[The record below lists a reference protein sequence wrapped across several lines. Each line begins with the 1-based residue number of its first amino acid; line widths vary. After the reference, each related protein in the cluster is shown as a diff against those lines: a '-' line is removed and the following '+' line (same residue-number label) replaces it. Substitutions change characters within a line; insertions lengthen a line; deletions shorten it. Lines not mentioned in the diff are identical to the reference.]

1 MNSAPGPSR
10 WLLLACVFFAHS
22 APAFF
27 EEPYITPANPHTGEQ
42 LTVNIDQGVCD
53 SVVGEPGYPQVTQ
66 DGSSVHVLLF
76 ALRYD
81 NPIFCIFPPNTATIA
96 FGSLPVGSYSVTID
110 AFYYGLHGTP
120 QTITLGVVP
129 VVVSGVGSSA
139 IPAPATD
146 GPSLLILVAL
156 LAVVARRRMLAALCW
171 QSAPRQSA

>member
-1 MNSAPGPSR
+1 VNSAPSPSR
-10 WLLLACVFFAHS
+10 WLLLACVFFAQS

-27 EEPYITPANPHTGEQ
+27 EEPYITPTNPHAGEQ
-42 LTVNIDQGVCD
+42 LTVNINQGVCD
-53 SVVGEPGYPQVTQ
+53 SVVGEPGYPQVTR

-76 ALRYD
+76 AVRYD

-96 FGSLPVGSYSVTID
+96 FGSLPAGSYSVTID
-110 AFYYGLHGTP
+110 TFYYGLHATDDYRNYS

-146 GPSLLILVAL
+146 FCP
-156 LAVVARRRMLAALCW
+156 C
-171 QSAPRQSA
+171 